1 MFVTVV
7 IISDLAVTGK
17 SHVSHIPSDV
27 NVEVFSSGV
36 TNVTWFSLFTVHSG
50 ASVTPG
56 QKVAS
61 VVELI
66 QNWSG
71 SSAQSWEV
79 APATVAPD
87 FSESDWDVTF
97 TWWAV
102 VPNFSIVSMSPH
114 STVGEGVDNGF
125 VDVFWDTVSLS
136 FGGER
141 VDEGDFGLSGV
152 VSVDVG
158 FVEVDEFGF

>member
-1 MFVTVV
+1 
-7 IISDLAVTGK
+7 
-17 SHVSHIPSDV
+17 
-27 NVEVFSSGV
+27 
-36 TNVTWFSLFTVHSG
+36 
-50 ASVTPG
+50 
-56 QKVAS
+56 

-97 TWWAV
+97 AWWAV
-102 VPNFSIVSMSPH
+102 VPHFSVVTVGSD

-125 VDVFWDTVSLS
+125 VDVLWDTVSLGFS
-136 FGGER
+136 GER
-141 VDEGDFGLSGV
+141 VDEGDFGLGGV

-158 FVEVDEFGF
+158 FVEVDELGFGESSELGDGGALGDAGEGESCDEFHFFDVVV